1 MQMKIYNTIKSLNGN
16 TCSTIQTEF
25 NTILMENKY
34 SQIIYSNANENNQIF
49 HFLTCHMF

>member
-1 MQMKIYNTIKSLNGN
+1 MQMKIYNTIKRLNGN
-16 TCSTIQTEF
+16 STIQTEF

-34 SQIIYSNANENNQIF
+34 SQIIYSNANESNQIF